1 MNKKAEYDIQLQKE
15 KIKQI
20 KFNFNK
26 INDKDILDHLANQ
39 KNRQG
44 YIKELIRKDINKA
57 TN

>member
-1 MNKKAEYDIQLQKE
+1 MNKKAEYDIQFQKDN
-15 KIKQI
+15 IKQI

-26 INDKDILDHLANQ
+26 INDKDILDHLAKQ
-39 KNRQG
+39 ENRQG